1 MLYLI
6 YYITVYLFFYNI
18 DYYLIEN
25 FSPRLQKYFTFLVFG
40 EYFDSGLL
48 AVLLLA
54 ILTIIITIFF
64 FIKKIL
70 EAKQELKKQITGR
83 KQAEKVLV
91 LSQNRLKLLNSILS
105 GVPLGMSVEQIIKNS
120 IKELNRHF
128 TDLKVGFSNIDDNG
142 ILTIIHFVET
152 KDSLPIEG
160 FTVDLTAAPDYFFTL
175 VNGQKFI
182 VEDVYQNQCL
192 TSLASDILKIGNQ
205 AILEIPLRDSSGL
218 IGVLGFYDSQPRKW
232 SEYEI
237 NTITEVANYLLV
249 AIEDI
254 QSQQENKRIQIELKE
269 SEAFLRTLY
278 EVAVAR
284 NFDFEQRIE
293 YLLAM
298 GCQTFG
304 VEFGILARIENNR
317 YHVTVAQT
325 PDDSLSPGFSVEL
338 DQTLSCELLDNDA
351 PLIIAHSSN
360 SPWCNHP
367 GYIRFGME
375 SFMGARVLV
384 AGKVH
389 STLSFFSLKPRQQ
402 KFQNIY
408 RELLKLMAQWV
419 GSQIE
424 RELAEQALKQQF
436 NRALLLKQITHE
448 VRRSLDA
455 KQIFETTTVQIAN
468 AFNVSRCLIHNY
480 IAGSQ
485 KNIPIVVEYLEPGL
499 PSMRHFQISIEDN
512 PHAQKLLSQDSAIA
526 ISNVFTEPLLESAVD
541 ICAEMQIKSML
552 GIRTSYQGE
561 ANGSIGLHQCNY
573 FRQWTRNEIEL
584 LESVAAQV
592 GIAVAQARLLERETQ
607 QKQELTI
614 KNSQLEQA
622 KLDAEAAN
630 RAKSEFLAM
639 MSHEIRTPMNAVIGM
654 SGLLLDME
662 LTPRQLDFV
671 ETIRSSS
678 DTLLA
683 IINDILDFSKI
694 ESGKLDLEKIPFN
707 LRNCVEESLDLLTSQ
722 AAAKHLN
729 LAYIIDSQTP
739 TSIVGDVTRV
749 RQILINLLT
758 NAVKFTKAGEVVV
771 SVTAKQLTSN
781 FSTSN
786 YQIQFAVKDT
796 GIGIAQEKIHR
807 LFNPF
812 TQVDASMTRQYGGTG
827 LGLAISKRL
836 SEIMNGTMWVE
847 STVGEGSTFYF
858 TIEAQ
863 LCQNSTLTNLD
874 NIQPQMAGKRILVVD
889 DNATNRKILTLQMEK
904 WGIIVVAAADGLQA
918 LELIDSKQ
926 SQEKFDLAIVD
937 MRMPQMDG
945 LTLASRIHSIPSYKQ
960 LPIVILSSVDRLTQQ
975 QLAAKSEFVAVL
987 NKPIKQS
994 QLYDTCVRILCGKQ
1008 ISVLPSTSPTSKL
1021 DLQLSKQL
1029 PLRILLV
1036 EDMPLNQKV
1045 ALHMLQRLGYGA
1057 DVANNGLE
1065 ALSSLRRQDYDLVF
1079 MDVQMPE
1086 MDGLQAT
1093 RSICKEWLP
1102 PKRPWIVAMTAN
1114 AMQGDREECLNA
1126 GMNDYVSKPVRIE
1139 ALMEIFHNYKNLQQ
1153 SFNQDSDST
1162 AVVKKEKL
1170 ESNALPVIDTQI
1182 FQELKQMAG
1191 DDGDGMIVE
1200 LIDSYLEDATPKLE
1214 EIRRAINKYDA
1225 DSLRNSAHALKSLS
1239 VTIGAVLLAQVSTKL
1254 EAIGRSGTTFGASSL
1269 VKNLDTEYQQ
1279 LVKALQQYYPTR
1291 RG

>member
-1 MLYLI
+1 M
-6 YYITVYLFFYNI
+6 YLFFFNL
-18 DYYLIEN
+18 DFFLIKNYSLRLQQFLTSSAFSEN
-25 FSPRLQKYFTFLVFG
+25 FGV
-40 EYFDSGLL
+40 GLL
-48 AVLLLA
+48 AVSLLEVAALIVT
-54 ILTIIITIFF
+54 ILFF
-64 FIKKIL
+64 SKKIL
-70 EAKQELKKQITGR
+70 EAKQELNKEIIGR
-83 KQAEKVLV
+83 KQAEEVLV
-91 LSQNRLKLLNSILS
+91 LSQNRLKLLNSILT
-105 GVPLGMSVEQIIKNS
+105 GVPLGMSVEQIIKNT

-128 TDLKVGFSNIDDNG
+128 PDLKVGFSNIDNNG
-142 ILTIIHFVET
+142 ILTLTHFVET
-152 KDSLPIEG
+152 TDTPDIEG
-160 FTVDLTAAPDYFFTL
+160 FTADLTTAPDYFFTL

-182 VEDVYQNQCL
+182 VENVAQNKCL
-192 TSLASDILKIGNQ
+192 ISLASDILKIDNQ

-232 SEYEI
+232 SEYEV
-237 NTITEVANYLLV
+237 NTITEVANYLIV
-249 AIEDI
+249 AIQDI
-254 QSQQENKRIQIELKE
+254 QSQQENKRIQVELKE

-284 NFDFEQRIE
+284 NFEFEQRIQ

-298 GCQTFG
+298 GCQTFA
-304 VEFGILARIENNR
+304 VEFGILARIEDNR
-317 YHVTVAQT
+317 YHVTVAQA
-325 PDDSLSPGFSVEL
+325 PNDSLYPGYSVEL
-338 DQTLSCELLDNDA
+338 EQTFSCEVLDNDE
-351 PLIIAHSSN
+351 PLIIAHSKN

-367 GYIRFGME
+367 AYLKFGME
-375 SFMGARVLV
+375 SYMGARILV

-389 STLSFFSLKPRQQ
+389 STLSFSSLKPQ
-402 KFQNIY
+402 KQRFQNNY

-424 RELAEQALKQQF
+424 REQAEQALKQQF
-436 NRALLLKQITHE
+436 NRALLLKQITSE

-455 KQIFETTTVQIAN
+455 KQIFETTAIQIAN
-468 AFNVSRCLIHNY
+468 AFNVNRCLIHNY
-480 IAGSQ
+480 IPGSIDR
-485 KNIPIVVEYLEPGL
+485 IPTVVEYLEPGY
-499 PSMRHFQISIEDN
+499 PSMRHYQIPIESN
-512 PHAQKLLSQDSAIA
+512 SHAEKMLSQDSAIA
-526 ISNVFTEPLLESAVD
+526 TPNVFTEPLLESAVD

-552 GIRTSYQGE
+552 AIRTSYQGE

-573 FRQWTRNEIEL
+573 YRQWTRDEIDL

-592 GIAVAQARLLERETQ
+592 GIAVAQARLLQQETQ

-622 KLDAEAAN
+622 KLGAEAAN

-654 SGLLLDME
+654 SGLLLDMD

-694 ESGKLDLEKIPFN
+694 ESGRLDLEAIPFN
-707 LRNCVEESLDLLTSQ
+707 LRNCVEESLDLLTPQ

-758 NAVKFTKAGEVVV
+758 NAVKFTQAGEVVV
-771 SVTAKQLTSN
+771 SITAKQLTSS

-786 YQIQFAVKDT
+786 YQIQFAVRDT
-796 GIGIAQEKIHR
+796 GIGIPQEKINR

-812 TQVDASMTRQYGGTG
+812 TQIDASMTRQYGGTG

-836 SEIMNGTMWVE
+836 SEIMDGTMWVE

-863 LCQNSTLTNLD
+863 EAASALALTNLE
-874 NIQPQMAGKRILVVD
+874 NIQPQMAGKRLLIVD
-889 DNATNRKILTLQMEK
+889 DNATNRKILTLQMQK
-904 WGIIVVAAADGLQA
+904 WGIIAIAAADGLQA
-918 LELIDSKQ
+918 LQLIDSAINSEQ
-926 SQEKFDLAIVD
+926 KFDMAIVD

-945 LTLASRIHSIPSYKQ
+945 LSLASRIHSIPDYEQ

-1008 ISVLPSTSPTSKL
+1008 ISVLPSTSSTSKF
-1021 DLQLSKQL
+1021 DLQLSEKL

-1057 DVANNGLE
+1057 DVASNGLE
-1065 ALSSLRRQDYDLVF
+1065 ALSSLRLRDYDLVF

-1093 RSICKEWLP
+1093 RCICKEWLP

-1139 ALMEIFHNYKNLQQ
+1139 ALIEIFHNYQNLQQ
-1153 SFNQDSDST
+1153 PSSQDSDST
-1162 AVVKKEKL
+1162 AVFNREK
-1170 ESNALPVIDTQI
+1170 SMGSALPVIDAQI
-1182 FQELKQMAG
+1182 LQELKDMAG
-1191 DDGDGMIVE
+1191 DDADEMVAE
-1200 LIDSYLEDATPKLE
+1200 LIDSYLEDAAPKLQ
-1214 EIRRAINKYDA
+1214 EIRCAIDKDNAEY
-1225 DSLRNSAHALKSLS
+1225 LRNSAHALRSLS
-1239 VTIGAVLLAQVSTKL
+1239 VTIGAVLLAQVCTEL
-1254 EAIGRSGTTFGASSL
+1254 EAIGRSGTTSNASTL
-1269 VKNLDTEYQQ
+1269 LKKLDTEYQR
-1279 LVKALQQYYPTR
+1279 VKTALQQHYPTR
-1291 RG
+1291 RTS

>member
-1 MLYLI
+1 M
-6 YYITVYLFFYNI
+6 
-18 DYYLIEN
+18 
-25 FSPRLQKYFTFLVFG
+25 RLQQFFISSVFSEHFG
-40 EYFDSGLL
+40 VELL
-48 AVLLLA
+48 AVLLLTVTA
-54 ILTIIITIFF
+54 TIITNLFF
-64 FIKKIL
+64 HKKIL
-70 EAKQELKKQITGR
+70 EAKQELNKEIIGR
-83 KQAEKVLV
+83 KQAEQVLV
-91 LSQNRLKLLNSILS
+91 LSQDRLKLLNSILT
-105 GVPLGMSVEQIIKNS
+105 GVPLGMSVEQIIKNT
-120 IKELNRHF
+120 IKELHRHF
-128 TDLKVGFSNIDDNG
+128 PDLKVGFSNIDNNA
-142 ILTIIHFVET
+142 ILTVTHFVQT
-152 KDSLPIEG
+152 TDASDTEG
-160 FTVDLTAAPDYFFTL
+160 FTADLTTAPDYFFTL

-182 VEDVYQNQCL
+182 VEDVAQNKCL
-192 TSLASDILKIGNQ
+192 ASLASDILKIDNQ

-232 SEYEI
+232 DEYEI

-249 AIEDI
+249 AIQDI
-254 QSQQENKRIQIELKE
+254 QTQQENKRTQVELKE

-284 NFDFEQRIE
+284 NFDFEQRIQ

-298 GCQTFG
+298 GCQTFC
-304 VEFGILARIENNR
+304 VEFGILGRIEDNR

-325 PDDSLSPGFSVEL
+325 PDDSLSSEFSVEL
-338 DQTLSCELLDNDA
+338 EQTLSCEVLDNDE
-351 PLIIAHSSN
+351 PLIISHSKN

-367 GYIRFGME
+367 AYLRFGME
-375 SFMGARVLV
+375 FYIGARILV

-389 STLSFFSLKPRQQ
+389 STLSFSSLKPRQQ
-402 KFQNIY
+402 RFQNTY

-424 RELAEQALKQQF
+424 REQAELALKQQF
-436 NRALLLKQITHE
+436 NRALLLKQITNE

-455 KQIFETTTVQIAN
+455 KQIFETTAIQIAN
-468 AFNVSRCLIHNY
+468 AFKVNRCLIHSY
-480 IAGSQ
+480 IPGSIN
-485 KNIPIVVEYLEPGL
+485 KIPTVVEYLEPGY
-499 PSMRHFQISIEDN
+499 PSMRHMNIPIEGN
-512 PHAQKLLSQDSAIA
+512 PHAEKILSEDSAIA
-526 ISNVFTEPLLESAVD
+526 TSNVFTEPLLEAALD

-552 GIRTSYQGE
+552 SIRTSYQGE
-561 ANGSIGLHQCNY
+561 TNGTIGLHQCDY
-573 FRQWTRNEIEL
+573 YRQWTRDEIEL

-592 GIAVAQARLLERETQ
+592 GIALAQARLLEQETQ

-614 KNSQLEQA
+614 KNKQLEQA
-622 KLDAEAAN
+622 KQGAEAAN
-630 RAKSEFLAM
+630 RSKSEFLAM

-654 SGLLLDME
+654 SGLLLDMD

-694 ESGKLDLEKIPFN
+694 ESGKLDLENIPFN

-729 LAYIIDSQTP
+729 LAYIIDSQAP
-739 TSIVGDVTRV
+739 TSIIGDVTRV

-781 FSTSN
+781 LTTSN
-786 YQIQFAVKDT
+786 YQIQFAVRDT
-796 GIGIAQEKIHR
+796 GIGIPQKKINR
-807 LFNPF
+807 LFKPF
-812 TQVDASMTRQYGGTG
+812 TQIDASMTRQYGGTG

-836 SEIMNGTMWVE
+836 SEIMDGTMWVE

-863 LCQNSTLTNLD
+863 SAQSSTTTNLE
-874 NIQPQMAGKRILVVD
+874 NIQPQMAGKRLLVVD
-889 DNATNRKILTLQMEK
+889 DNATNRKILSLQMQK
-904 WGIIVVAAADGLQA
+904 WGIIVFTAADGLQA
-918 LELIDSKQ
+918 LELIDSEKQ
-926 SQEKFDLAIVD
+926 FDMAIVD
-937 MRMPQMDG
+937 MRMPGMDG
-945 LTLASRIHSIPSYKQ
+945 LSLASRIHSIPSYKQ
-960 LPIVILSSVDRLTQQ
+960 LPIVILSCAERLTQQ
-975 QLAAKSEFVAVL
+975 QLAAKSEVFALL

-1008 ISVLPSTSPTSKL
+1008 ISVLPSPSLTSKF
-1021 DLQLSKQL
+1021 DSQLSETL

-1045 ALHMLQRLGYGA
+1045 ALHMLQKLGYGA
-1057 DVANNGLE
+1057 DVASNGLE

-1093 RSICKEWLP
+1093 RCICKEWLP

-1114 AMQGDREECLNA
+1114 AMRGDREECLNA

-1139 ALMEIFHNYKNLQQ
+1139 ALMEIFHNYQNLQQ
-1153 SFNQDSDST
+1153 PSSQDSDST
-1162 AVVKKEKL
+1162 AVFNREK
-1170 ESNALPVIDTQI
+1170 SMGSALPVIDAQI
-1182 FQELKQMAG
+1182 LQELKDMAG
-1191 DDGDGMIVE
+1191 DDGDEMVAE
-1200 LIDSYLEDATPKLE
+1200 LIDSYLEDAAPKLQ
-1214 EIRRAINKYDA
+1214 EIRRAIKINNA
-1225 DSLRNSAHALKSLS
+1225 DNLRNSAHALRSLS
-1239 VTIGAVLLAQVSTKL
+1239 VTIGAVLLAQVCTEL
-1254 EAIGRSGTTFGASSL
+1254 EAIGRSGTTLSTSNL
-1269 VKNLDTEYQQ
+1269 VKKLDAEYQR
-1279 LVKALQQYYPTR
+1279 VETALQQHYSTKR
-1291 RG
+1291 TS

>member
-1 MLYLI
+1 MLYRI
-6 YYITVYLFFYNI
+6 YYVTVYLFFYNL
-18 DYYLIEN
+18 DFFLIQN
-25 FSPRLQKYFTFLVFG
+25 YSLRLKQFLISSAFG
-40 EYFDSGLL
+40 EYFYSELL

-54 ILTIIITIFF
+54 VTAIILTIFF
-64 FIKKIL
+64 FSKKL
-70 EAKQELKKQITGR
+70 LSAKQELNKEIIGR
-83 KQAEKVLV
+83 KQAEEVLV
-91 LSQNRLKLLNSILS
+91 LSQNRLKLLNSILT
-105 GVPLGMSVEQIIKNS
+105 GVPLGMSVEQIIKNT

-128 TDLKVGFSNIDDNG
+128 SDLTIAFSNIDNNG
-142 ILTIIHFVET
+142 ILTVTHSVLAA
-152 KDSLPIEG
+152 DSPQIEG
-160 FTVDLTAAPDYFFTL
+160 FVVDLTTAPDYFFTL

-182 VEDVYQNQCL
+182 VEDVAQNQCL
-192 TSLASDILKIGNQ
+192 VSLASDILKIGNQ

-254 QSQQENKRIQIELKE
+254 QSQQENKRIQVELKE

-284 NFDFEQRIE
+284 NFDFEQRIQ

-317 YHVTVAQT
+317 YNVTVAQA
-325 PDDSLSPGFSVEL
+325 PNNSLYPGYSVEL
-338 DQTLSCELLDNDA
+338 EQTLCCEVLENDE
-351 PLIIAHSSN
+351 PLIILHSKN
-360 SPWCNHP
+360 SSWCNHP
-367 GYIRFGME
+367 GYKKFGME
-375 SFMGARVLV
+375 SYIGARVLV

-389 STLSFFSLKPRQQ
+389 STLSFSSLKPRQQ
-402 KFQNIY
+402 KFQNAY

-424 RELAEQALKQQF
+424 REQAEQAVKHQF
-436 NRALLLKQITHE
+436 HRALLLKQITHE

-455 KQIFETTTVQIAN
+455 KQIFETTAIQIAN
-468 AFNVSRCLIHNY
+468 AFKVNRCLIHQY
-480 IAGSQ
+480 IPGSIN
-485 KNIPIVVEYLEPGL
+485 KIPTVVEYLEPGY
-499 PSMRHFQISIEDN
+499 PSMRHFQIPIEGN
-512 PHAQKLLSQDSAIA
+512 PHAQKMLSQDSAIA
-526 ISNVFTEPLLESAVD
+526 TSNLFTEPLLEAAVD

-552 GIRTSYQGE
+552 AIRTSYQGE
-561 ANGSIGLHQCNY
+561 ANGIIGLHQCNY
-573 FRQWTRNEIEL
+573 YRQWTKDEIEL

-592 GIAVAQARLLERETQ
+592 GIAVAQARLLQQETQ

-654 SGLLLDME
+654 SELLLDMD
-662 LTPRQLDFV
+662 LNPRQLDFV

-694 ESGKLDLEKIPFN
+694 ESGKLDLETIPFN

-722 AAAKHLN
+722 AAAKRLN

-781 FSTSN
+781 LTTSN
-786 YQIQFAVKDT
+786 YQIQFAVRDT
-796 GIGIAQEKIHR
+796 GIGIHQKKINR

-812 TQVDASMTRQYGGTG
+812 TQIDASMTRQYGGTG

-836 SEIMNGTMWVE
+836 SEIMDGTMWVE

-858 TIEAQ
+858 TIVAQ
-863 LCQNSTLTNLD
+863 SCQNSALTNLE
-874 NIQPQMAGKRILVVD
+874 NIQPQMAGKRVLVVD
-889 DNATNRKILTLQMEK
+889 DNATNRRILSLQMQK
-904 WGIIVVAAADGLQA
+904 WGMIVLTAADGLQA
-918 LELIDSKQ
+918 LELIDSE
-926 SQEKFDLAIVD
+926 EKFDLAIVD
-937 MRMPQMDG
+937 MRMPEMDG
-945 LTLASRIHSIPSYKQ
+945 LSLASQIHSIPDNQ
-960 LPIVILSSVDRLTQQ
+960 HLPIVILSSVDRLTQKQ
-975 QLAAKSEFVAVL
+975 FAAKSAFVSLL

-1008 ISVLPSTSPTSKL
+1008 ISVLPSPSSTSKF
-1021 DLQLSKQL
+1021 DSQLSQTL

-1045 ALHMLQRLGYGA
+1045 ALHMLQKLGYGA
-1057 DVANNGLE
+1057 DVASNGLE
-1065 ALSSLRRQDYDLVF
+1065 ALSSLHRQDYDLVF

-1093 RSICKEWLP
+1093 RCICKEWLP

-1139 ALMEIFHNYKNLQQ
+1139 ALIEIFNNYKNLQQ

-1162 AVVKKEKL
+1162 AVVKKEKPQ
-1170 ESNALPVIDTQI
+1170 SIALPVIDAQI
-1182 FQELKQMAG
+1182 LQELKDMAG
-1191 DDGDGMIVE
+1191 DDGDQMLAE
-1200 LIDSYLEDATPKLE
+1200 LIDSYHEDAVPKLN
-1214 EIRRAINKYDA
+1214 EIRRAIDKKDA
-1225 DSLRNSAHALKSLS
+1225 DTLRNSAHALRSLS
-1239 VTIGAVLLAQVSTKL
+1239 VTIGAVLLAQVSTEL
-1254 EAIGRSGTTFGASSL
+1254 EAIGRSGTTLGTSTL
-1269 VKNLDTEYQQ
+1269 VKKLDTEYQR
-1279 LVKALQQYYPTR
+1279 LETALQQHYPTR
-1291 RG
+1291 RA

>member
-1 MLYLI
+1 M
-6 YYITVYLFFYNI
+6 
-18 DYYLIEN
+18 
-25 FSPRLQKYFTFLVFG
+25 
-40 EYFDSGLL
+40 
-48 AVLLLA
+48 
-54 ILTIIITIFF
+54 
-64 FIKKIL
+64 
-70 EAKQELKKQITGR
+70 
-83 KQAEKVLV
+83 
-91 LSQNRLKLLNSILS
+91 
-105 GVPLGMSVEQIIKNS
+105 
-120 IKELNRHF
+120 
-128 TDLKVGFSNIDDNG
+128 
-142 ILTIIHFVET
+142 
-152 KDSLPIEG
+152 
-160 FTVDLTAAPDYFFTL
+160 
-175 VNGQKFI
+175 
-182 VEDVYQNQCL
+182 
-192 TSLASDILKIGNQ
+192 
-205 AILEIPLRDSSGL
+205 
-218 IGVLGFYDSQPRKW
+218 
-232 SEYEI
+232 
-237 NTITEVANYLLV
+237 
-249 AIEDI
+249 
-254 QSQQENKRIQIELKE
+254 
-269 SEAFLRTLY
+269 
-278 EVAVAR
+278 
-284 NFDFEQRIE
+284 
-293 YLLAM
+293 
-298 GCQTFG
+298 
-304 VEFGILARIENNR
+304 ARIEDNR
-317 YHVTVAQT
+317 YHITVAMT
-325 PDDSLSPGFSVEL
+325 PDDSLYSGFSVEL
-338 DQTLSCELLDNDA
+338 EQTLSCEVLDNDE
-351 PLIIAHSSN
+351 PYIIAHSNN
-360 SPWCNHP
+360 SPCRNHP
-367 GYIRFGME
+367 GYIRFAME

-389 STLSFFSLKPRQQ
+389 STLSFSSLKPRQQ
-402 KFQNIY
+402 KFQNTY

-424 RELAEQALKQQF
+424 RENAEQALKQQF
-436 NRALLLKQITHE
+436 NRALLLKQITNE

-455 KQIFETTTVQIAN
+455 KQIFETTAIQIAK
-468 AFNVSRCLIHNY
+468 AFNVSRSLIHQY
-480 IAGSQ
+480 ITGKQQ
-485 KNIPIVVEYLEPGL
+485 KIPTVVEYLEPGI
-499 PSMRHFQISIEDN
+499 PSMRHFQMPIEGN

-526 ISNVFTEPLLESAVD
+526 TSNVFTEPLLATAID
-541 ICAEMQIKSML
+541 ICTEMRIKSML
-552 GIRTSYQGE
+552 AIRTSYQGE
-561 ANGSIGLHQCNY
+561 LNGTIGLHQCNY
-573 FRQWTRNEIEL
+573 YRQWTRDEIEL

-592 GIAVAQARLLERETQ
+592 GIAVAQARLLQQETQ

-614 KNSQLEQA
+614 KNSELQQA
-622 KLDAEAAN
+622 KLGAEAAN

-654 SGLLLDME
+654 SELLLDMD

-739 TSIVGDVTRV
+739 TSIVGDVMRV

-758 NAVKFTKAGEVVV
+758 NAVKFTQAGEVVV

-786 YQIQFAVKDT
+786 YQIQFAVRDT
-796 GIGIAQEKIHR
+796 GIGIPQEKINR

-812 TQVDASMTRQYGGTG
+812 TQIDASMTRQYGGTG

-836 SEIMNGTMWVE
+836 SEIMDGTMWVE

-858 TIEAQ
+858 TIVAQ
-863 LCQNSTLTNLD
+863 SCQNSTLTNLD
-874 NIQPQMAGKRILVVD
+874 NIQPQMAGKRLLVVD
-889 DNATNRKILTLQMEK
+889 DNATNRKILTLQMHK

-926 SQEKFDLAIVD
+926 SQEKFDMAIID

-945 LTLASRIHSIPSYKQ
+945 LTLASRIHSIPNYQQ
-960 LPIVILSSVDRLTQQ
+960 LPIVILSSVHRLTQQ

-1021 DLQLSKQL
+1021 DLQLSEQL

-1045 ALHMLQRLGYGA
+1045 ALHMLQRLGYQA
-1057 DVANNGLE
+1057 DVATNGLE
-1065 ALSSLRRQDYDLVF
+1065 ALSRLHHQDYDLVF

-1093 RSICKEWLP
+1093 RCICKEWLP

-1139 ALMEIFHNYKNLQQ
+1139 ALIEIFNNYKNLQQ

-1162 AVVKKEKL
+1162 AVVKKEKPQL
-1170 ESNALPVIDTQI
+1170 SALPVIDTQI
-1182 FQELKQMAG
+1182 LQELKDMAG
-1191 DDGDGMIVE
+1191 DDGNEMLAE
-1200 LIDSYLEDATPKLE
+1200 LIDSYLEDAAPKLKQ
-1214 EIRRAINKYDA
+1214 IRGAIDKDDA
-1225 DSLRNSAHALKSLS
+1225 ESLRHSAHALKSLS
-1239 VTIGAVLLAQVSTKL
+1239 VTIGAVLLAQVSSKL
-1254 EAIGRSGTTFGASSL
+1254 EVIGNSGTTSNASTL
-1269 VKNLDTEYQQ
+1269 LETLDTEYQR
-1279 LVKALQQYYPTR
+1279 VKTALQKYYPTKR
-1291 RG
+1291 A

>member
-1 MLYLI
+1 MYLI
-6 YYITVYLFFYNI
+6 FYNF
-18 DYYLIEN
+18 DFFLIQN
-25 FSPRLQKYFTFLVFG
+25 YSLTLRQSFISSAFS
-40 EYFDSGLL
+40 EYFSFGLIAILLL
-48 AVLLLA
+48 AVT
-54 ILTIIITIFF
+54 TIII
-64 FIKKIL
+64 KILFLNRKLL
-70 EAKQELKKQITGR
+70 EAKQKLNKEIIGR
-83 KQAEKVLV
+83 KQAEEVLV
-91 LSQNRLKLLNSILS
+91 SSQNRLQLLNTILT
-105 GVPLGMSVEQIIKNS
+105 GVPLGMSVEQITKNT
-120 IKELNRHF
+120 IKELHRHF
-128 TDLKVGFSNIDDNG
+128 PDLKVAFSNIDDNG
-142 ILTIIHFVET
+142 ILTIIHFVGT
-152 KDSLPIEG
+152 KNTPQIEG
-160 FTVDLTAAPDYFFTL
+160 LIFDLTTAPDYFFSL

-182 VEDVYQNQCL
+182 IEDVAQDKCL
-192 TSLASDILKIGNQ
+192 SSLASNILKIDNQ
-205 AILEIPLRDSSGL
+205 AILEIPLRDSGGL

-237 NTITEVANYLLV
+237 NTITEVANYLIV

-254 QSQQENKRIQIELKE
+254 QSQEQNKRIEVELRE

-278 EVAVAR
+278 EIAVSR
-284 NFDFEQRIE
+284 NFNFEQRIQ
-293 YLLAM
+293 YLLRM

-304 VEFGILARIENNR
+304 LEFGILARVEDNL
-317 YHVTVAQT
+317 YKVTVAES
-325 PDDSLSPGFSVEL
+325 PDEVMYPGYSVEL
-338 DQTLSCELLDNDA
+338 NQTFCCEVLENDQ
-351 PLIIAHSSN
+351 PLIIGHSNN
-360 SPWCNHP
+360 SSWCNHP
-367 GYIRFGME
+367 GYLRFGME
-375 SFMGARVLV
+375 SYMGARVLV

-389 STLSFFSLKPRQQ
+389 STLSFSSLKPRQQ
-402 KFQNIY
+402 KFQNAY

-424 RELAEQALKQQF
+424 REQAEQALKQQF
-436 NRALLLKQITHE
+436 NRALLLKQITNE

-455 KQIFETTTVQIAN
+455 KQIFETTAIQIAN
-468 AFNVSRCLIHNY
+468 AFKVDRCLIHNY
-480 IAGSQ
+480 LGSQ
-485 KNIPIVVEYLEPGL
+485 HKISTVVEYLEPGM
-499 PSMRHFQISIEDN
+499 PSMRHFQIPIEGN
-512 PHAQKLLSQDSAIA
+512 PHAEKLISQDSAIA
-526 ISNVFTEPLLESAVD
+526 TSNVFAEPLLEAAID

-552 GIRTSYQGE
+552 AIRTSYQGE
-561 ANGSIGLHQCNY
+561 VNGTIGLHQCNNY
-573 FRQWTRNEIEL
+573 RQWTHDEVEL

-607 QKQELTI
+607 QNQELTI
-614 KNSQLEQA
+614 KNSELEQA
-622 KLDAEAAN
+622 KLGAEAAN

-654 SGLLLDME
+654 SELLGDMD

-694 ESGKLDLEKIPFN
+694 ESGKLDLETIPFN
-707 LRNCVEESLDLLTSQ
+707 LRNCVEESLELLTSQ
-722 AAAKHLN
+722 SATKHLD
-729 LAYIIDSQTP
+729 LAYTIDSQIP
-739 TSIVGDVTRV
+739 ISIVGDVTRV

-796 GIGIAQEKIHR
+796 GIGIPEEKISR

-836 SEIMNGTMWVE
+836 SEIMGGTMWVE

-858 TIEAQ
+858 TIQAQ
-863 LCQNSTLTNLD
+863 SAPNCRVSYLD
-874 NIQPQMAGKRILVVD
+874 NIQPQMACKRILVVD
-889 DNATNRKILTLQMEK
+889 DNATNRKILSLQMQK
-904 WGIIVVAAADGLQA
+904 WGIIVLTATDGFQA

-926 SQEKFDLAIVD
+926 SSEKFDLAIVD

-945 LTLASRIHSIPSYKQ
+945 LTLAYRIHSIPNYEQ
-960 LPIVILSSVDRLTQQ
+960 LPIVILSSADRSTQQ
-975 QLAAKSEFVAVL
+975 QLAAESDLVAVL

-994 QLYDTCVRILCGKQ
+994 QLYNTCVSILCGKQ
-1008 ISVLPSTSPTSKL
+1008 ISVSPSPSPTSRL
-1021 DLQLSKQL
+1021 ELQLSEQL

-1045 ALHMLQRLGYGA
+1045 ALHMLQKLGYAA
-1057 DVANNGLE
+1057 DVASNGLE
-1065 ALSSLRRQDYDLVF
+1065 ALCSLRRQDYDLVF

-1093 RSICKEWLP
+1093 KCICKEWLP

-1139 ALMEIFHNYKNLQQ
+1139 ALIEIFNNYRNLQQ

-1162 AVVKKEKL
+1162 AVVKKEKSL
-1170 ESNALPVIDTQI
+1170 SSPLPVIDTQI
-1182 FQELKQMAG
+1182 LQELKDMAG
-1191 DDGDGMIVE
+1191 DDGDEMLAE
-1200 LIDSYLEDATPKLE
+1200 LIDSYLEDAAPKLQ
-1214 EIRRAINKYDA
+1214 EIRRAIDKYDA
-1225 DSLRNSAHALKSLS
+1225 EYLRNSAHTLRSLS
-1239 VTIGAVLLAQVSTKL
+1239 VTIGAVLLARVCTEL
-1254 EAIGRSGTTFGASSL
+1254 ETIGRSGTTSNTSTL
-1269 VKNLDTEYQQ
+1269 LKQLDTEYQR
-1279 LVKALQQYYPTR
+1279 VKTVLQQHYPTKR
-1291 RG
+1291 A

>member
-1 MLYLI
+1 MLYRI
-6 YYITVYLFFYNI
+6 YYVTVYLFFYNL
-18 DYYLIEN
+18 DFLLIQN
-25 FSPRLQKYFTFLVFG
+25 YSLRLQQFLILSVFS
-40 EYFDSGLL
+40 EYF
-48 AVLLLA
+48 AVELLA
-54 ILTIIITIFF
+54 ILLLTVTATVITNLFF
-64 FIKKIL
+64 HKKIL
-70 EAKQELKKQITGR
+70 EAKQELNKEIIGR
-83 KQAEKVLV
+83 KQAEEVLV
-91 LSQNRLKLLNSILS
+91 LSQERLKLLNRILT
-105 GVPLGMSVEQIIKNS
+105 GVPLGMSVEQIIQNT

-128 TDLKVGFSNIDDNG
+128 TDLKVAFSNIDNNG
-142 ILTIIHFVET
+142 ILTVNHSVET
-152 KDSLPIEG
+152 SDKSYLEG
-160 FTVDLTAAPDYFFTL
+160 FIADLTTAPDYFFTL

-182 VEDVYQNQCL
+182 VEDVAQNKCL
-192 TSLASDILKIGNQ
+192 ASLASDILKLDNQ

-249 AIEDI
+249 AIQDI
-254 QSQQENKRIQIELKE
+254 QSQQENKRIQVELKE

-284 NFDFEQRIE
+284 NFDFEQRIQ

-304 VEFGILARIENNR
+304 VEFGILARVEDNH

-325 PDDSLSPGFSVEL
+325 PDNYDLLCSGCTVEL
-338 DQTLSCELLDNDA
+338 EQTLSYEVLDNDE
-351 PLIIAHSSN
+351 PLIISHSKN

-367 GYIRFGME
+367 GYLKFGME
-375 SFMGARVLV
+375 FYIGARILV

-389 STLSFFSLKPRQQ
+389 STLSFSSLKPRQQ
-402 KFQNIY
+402 RFQNTY
-408 RELLKLMAQWV
+408 RELFKLMAQWV

-424 RELAEQALKQQF
+424 REQAELALIQQF

-455 KQIFETTTVQIAN
+455 KQIFQTTAIQIAN
-468 AFNVSRCLIHNY
+468 AFKVNRCLIHQY
-480 IAGSQ
+480 ISGSAT
-485 KNIPIVVEYLEPGL
+485 KIPTVVEYLEPGY
-499 PSMRHFQISIEDN
+499 PSMRHLTIPIDGN
-512 PHAQKLLSQDSAIA
+512 PHAEKILSEDSAIA
-526 ISNVFTEPLLESAVD
+526 TSNVFTEPLLEGTID
-541 ICAEMQIKSML
+541 ICETMQIKSML
-552 GIRTSYQGE
+552 AIRTSYQGE
-561 ANGSIGLHQCNY
+561 TNGTIGLHQCNY
-573 FRQWTRNEIEL
+573 YRQWTRDEIEL

-592 GIAVAQARLLERETQ
+592 GIALAQARLLEQETQ

-614 KNSQLEQA
+614 KNKQLEQA
-622 KLDAEAAN
+622 KQGAEAAN

-654 SGLLLDME
+654 SGLLLDMD

-694 ESGKLDLEKIPFN
+694 ESGKLDLENIPFN

-729 LAYIIDSQTP
+729 LACIIDSQAP
-739 TSIVGDVTRV
+739 ISIIGDVTRV

-781 FSTSN
+781 LTTNN
-786 YQIQFAVKDT
+786 YQIQFAVRDT
-796 GIGIAQEKIHR
+796 GIGIPQEKINR

-812 TQVDASMTRQYGGTG
+812 TQIDASMTRQYGGTG

-836 SEIMNGTMWVE
+836 SEIMDGTMWVE

-858 TIEAQ
+858 TIVAQ
-863 LCQNSTLTNLD
+863 SCQNSALTNLE
-874 NIQPQMAGKRILVVD
+874 NIQPQMAGKRVLVVD
-889 DNATNRKILTLQMEK
+889 DNATNRKILTLQMQK
-904 WGIIVVAAADGLQA
+904 WGIIVFTAADGLQA
-918 LELIDSKQ
+918 LELIDSV
-926 SQEKFDLAIVD
+926 EKFDLAIVD
-937 MRMPQMDG
+937 MRMPEMDG
-945 LTLASRIHSIPSYKQ
+945 LSLASRIHSQPDYQ
-960 LPIVILSSVDRLTQQ
+960 YFPIVILSSVDGLTKK
-975 QLAAKSEFVAVL
+975 QLAAKSEFVSLL

-1008 ISVLPSTSPTSKL
+1008 ISVLPSPSLTSKF
-1021 DLQLSKQL
+1021 DSQLSETL

-1045 ALHMLQRLGYGA
+1045 ALHMLQKLGYGA
-1057 DVANNGLE
+1057 DVASNGLE

-1093 RSICKEWLP
+1093 RCICKEWLP

-1139 ALMEIFHNYKNLQQ
+1139 ALMEIFHNYQNLQH
-1153 SFNQDSDST
+1153 SSNQDSDST
-1162 AVVKKEKL
+1162 VVFNREK
-1170 ESNALPVIDTQI
+1170 SQSSALPVIDTQI
-1182 FQELKQMAG
+1182 LQELKDMAG
-1191 DDGDGMIVE
+1191 DDGDEMVTE
-1200 LIDSYLEDATPKLE
+1200 LIDSYLEDAAPKPL
-1214 EIRRAINKYDA
+1214 EIRRAIDKYDA
-1225 DSLRNSAHALKSLS
+1225 ELLRNCAHTLKSLS
-1239 VTIGAVLLAQVSTKL
+1239 VTIGAVLLAQVCTEL
-1254 EAIGRSGTTFGASSL
+1254 EAIGRSGTTFGASTI
-1269 VKNLDTEYQQ
+1269 VKKLDTEYQR
-1279 LVKALQQYYPTR
+1279 VETALRQHYPTKR
-1291 RG
+1291 TS

>member
-1 MLYLI
+1 MLYRI
-6 YYITVYLFFYNI
+6 YYVTVYLFFCNL
-18 DYYLIEN
+18 DFFLIQN
-25 FSPRLQKYFTFLVFG
+25 YSLRLKQFLISSAFG
-40 EYFDSGLL
+40 EYFYSELL

-54 ILTIIITIFF
+54 VTAIIMTIFF
-64 FIKKIL
+64 FRKKL
-70 EAKQELKKQITGR
+70 LSAKQELNKEIIGR
-83 KQAEKVLV
+83 KQAEEVLV
-91 LSQNRLKLLNSILS
+91 LSQNRLKLLNSILT
-105 GVPLGMSVEQIIKNS
+105 GVPLGMSVEQITQNT
-120 IKELNRHF
+120 IKELNRYF
-128 TDLKVGFSNIDDNG
+128 PDLKVGFSNIDNNG
-142 ILTIIHFVET
+142 ILTVTH
-152 KDSLPIEG
+152 SLVAANSPQIEG
-160 FTVDLTAAPDYFFTL
+160 FVIDLTTAPDYFFTL
-175 VNGQKFI
+175 VSGQKFI
-182 VEDVYQNQCL
+182 VEDVAQNKCL
-192 TSLASDILKIGNQ
+192 TSLTSDILKVDNQ

-218 IGVLGFYDSQPRKW
+218 IGLLGFYDSQPRKW

-254 QSQQENKRIQIELKE
+254 QSQQENKRIQVELKE

-317 YHVTVAQT
+317 YNVTVAQA
-325 PDDSLSPGFSVEL
+325 PNNSLYPGYSVEL
-338 DQTLSCELLDNDA
+338 KQTLSSEVVENDE
-351 PLIIAHSSN
+351 PLIIGHSKN

-367 GYIRFGME
+367 GYVKFGME
-375 SFMGARVLV
+375 SYIGARILV

-389 STLSFFSLKPRQQ
+389 STLSFSSLKPQ
-402 KFQNIY
+402 KQRFQYNY

-424 RELAEQALKQQF
+424 RENAELALKQQF
-436 NRALLLKQITHE
+436 NRALLLKQITNE
-448 VRRSLDA
+448 VRRSLDP
-455 KQIFETTTVQIAN
+455 KQIFETTSIQIAN
-468 AFNVSRCLIHNY
+468 AFKVNRCLIHQY
-480 IAGSQ
+480 GSQ
-485 KNIPIVVEYLEPGL
+485 QKLSTVVEYLEPGY
-499 PSMRHFQISIEDN
+499 PSMRHFQVPIEGN
-512 PHAQKLLSQDSAIA
+512 PHAEKMLSQDSAIA
-526 ISNVFTEPLLESAVD
+526 TSNVFAEPLLEPATD

-552 GIRTSYQGE
+552 AIRTSYQGE
-561 ANGSIGLHQCNY
+561 LNGTIGLHQCNY
-573 FRQWTRNEIEL
+573 YRQWTRNEIEL

-592 GIAVAQARLLERETQ
+592 GIAVAQARLLELETQ

-622 KLDAEAAN
+622 KLGAEAAN

-654 SGLLLDME
+654 SGLLLDMD

-694 ESGKLDLEKIPFN
+694 ESGKLDLETIPFN
-707 LRNCVEESLDLLTSQ
+707 LRNCVEESLDLLTPQ
-722 AAAKHLN
+722 AAAKNLN

-758 NAVKFTKAGEVVV
+758 NAVKFTKAGEVVI
-771 SVTAKQLTSN
+771 SITAKQLTSN

-786 YQIQFAVKDT
+786 YQIQFAVRDT
-796 GIGIAQEKIHR
+796 GIGIPQEKINR

-812 TQVDASMTRQYGGTG
+812 TQIDASMTRQYGGTG

-836 SEIMNGTMWVE
+836 SEIMDGRMWVE
-847 STVGEGSTFYF
+847 STVGKGSTFYF
-858 TIEAQ
+858 TIVAQ
-863 LCQNSTLTNLD
+863 SAPNWALTNLE
-874 NIQPQMAGKRILVVD
+874 NIQPHIAGKRLLVVD
-889 DNATNRKILTLQMEK
+889 DNATNRKMLTLQMQK
-904 WGIIVVAAADGLQA
+904 WGIIVLTAADGLQA
-918 LELIDSKQ
+918 LELINSE
-926 SQEKFDLAIVD
+926 EKFDMAIVD

-945 LTLASRIHSIPSYKQ
+945 LTLASQIHTIPGYEQ
-960 LPIVILSSVDRLTQQ
+960 LPIVILSCAERLTQQ
-975 QLAAKSEFVAVL
+975 QLAAKSEFVALL

-1008 ISVLPSTSPTSKL
+1008 ISVLPSPSSTSKF
-1021 DLQLSKQL
+1021 DLQLSEKL

-1045 ALHMLQRLGYGA
+1045 ALHMLQRLGYCA
-1057 DVANNGLE
+1057 DVASNGLE
-1065 ALSSLRRQDYDLVF
+1065 ALFSLRHQDYDLVF

-1093 RSICKEWLP
+1093 RCICKEWLP

-1139 ALMEIFHNYKNLQQ
+1139 ALIEIFNNYKNLQQ

-1162 AVVKKEKL
+1162 AVVKKEKPQL
-1170 ESNALPVIDTQI
+1170 SALPVIDAQI
-1182 FQELKQMAG
+1182 LQELKDMAG
-1191 DDGDGMIVE
+1191 DDGDEMLTE
-1200 LIDSYLEDATPKLE
+1200 LIDSYHEDAVPKLN
-1214 EIRRAINKYDA
+1214 EIRRAIDNNDA
-1225 DSLRNSAHALKSLS
+1225 DNLRNSAHALKSLS
-1239 VTIGAVLLAQVSTKL
+1239 VTIGAVLLAQVCTEL
-1254 EAIGRSGTTFGASSL
+1254 EAIGRSGTTLGTSTL
-1269 VKNLDTEYQQ
+1269 VKKLDTEYQQ
-1279 LVKALQQYYPTR
+1279 VNTALQLHYPTR
-1291 RG
+1291 KA